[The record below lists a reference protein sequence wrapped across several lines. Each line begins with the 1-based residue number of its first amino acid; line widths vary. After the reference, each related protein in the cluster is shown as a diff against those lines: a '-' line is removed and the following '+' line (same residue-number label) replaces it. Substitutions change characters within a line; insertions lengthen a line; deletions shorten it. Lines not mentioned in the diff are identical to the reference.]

1 MILRIQLLFIN
12 LFLFVSIKFSV
23 IIAGLSL
30 TGWGWWWGA
39 GIPLGYYEC
48 GPQLLSQKNRTKRN
62 PQLFDSPPTS
72 CIHLATYNLTDIPDI
87 VVELCLS

>member
-30 TGWGWWWGA
+30 RGWGWWWG
-39 GIPLGYYEC
+39 GQGFP
-48 GPQLLSQKNRTKRN
+48 
-62 PQLFDSPPTS
+62 
-72 CIHLATYNLTDIPDI
+72 LATMNVAPGPFHTKVEPKEIPS
-87 VVELCLS
+87 CLIRHLVLVFTWQLIILPTFPTL